1 MRFFDLAEV
10 NITFAF
16 TVHLCLNL
24 SLSMW
29 ILLQNNTVERPPPLL
44 LWVLA
49 CVWLIKRLCAVSLW
63 PSVMLCRGAW
73 SPLTHSQTNE
83 PLGENEIWC
92 KCGCCYISC
101 TPCQPGS
108 KAKMNT
114 DTQVA
119 SHESVYWTDA
129 AQNWAIQAGREGK
142 CVGEH
147 RLEGGVTHFSV
158 GMSGASL
165 KCSNWTKELSDMEPN
180 IVHLVVFTSS
190 SLQEDAACLMSV

>member
-1 MRFFDLAEV
+1 
-10 NITFAF
+10 
-16 TVHLCLNL
+16 
-24 SLSMW
+24 MW
-29 ILLQNNTVERPPPLL
+29 ILLQNNAVEHPPPL

-73 SPLTHSQTNE
+73 SLLTHSQTNG

-92 KCGCCYISC
+92 KCGCCCISC
-101 TPCQPGS
+101 TRCQAGS

-114 DTQVA
+114 DTQAA
-119 SHESVYWTDA
+119 SQESVYWADEVRVLRKQFWTFQTG
-129 AQNWAIQAGREGK
+129 QNWAIQAGHERK

-147 RLEGGVTHFSV
+147 RLEGGATHFSA
-158 GMSGASL
+158 GLSGASL
-165 KCSNWTKELSDMEPN
+165 KCSNWTKDWSDVEPN

-190 SLQEDAACLMSV
+190 SSQEDAACLMSV